1 MSVHAGTFR
10 SISGTAMAANATLGV
25 RALREDYC
33 KPSNRA
39 EIPRNLNAIS
49 EALEVGKF
57 ERVASQ
63 EREDFPRFRTINGA
77 QLLFDPE
84 DGSLSRLNRRK
95 RHPWKVLV
103 LRDNLVI
110 SYKALVA
117 KIRQKA
123 SKEIDRL
130 PDAMLRKFASA
141 WHAWESAWLRNR
153 EVHAERLLPWP
164 RVQHQKAIT
173 LKCLEGFVHAFGELA
188 ASVLPSNK
196 REKDHDA
203 RLLLLMDHVLS
214 LRGPGGEK
222 LKTNSPARPYLLEK
236 LSSAPNVLFPDHQVT
251 ANEASTL
258 LGSHALA
265 PRDGQGVPLESY
277 AFKLLGTSGEAN
289 QANARGEGNA
299 RGGDLAQ
306 KAADHANELLS
317 AFESLQD
324 MLMSLK
330 STLEHIDPALDKD
343 DAFTVTSGFP
353 DDVVKE
359 GGAKDALLSMVLR
372 SVAAVA
378 PLPDECWQQVLSN
391 LEATELSGCISSSCQ
406 RMSTLSENP
415 ELWQMLLRADFSA
428 SFTHRAMLL
437 TWMAM
442 HRQFHPRQL
451 YVFKRREHLL
461 DLEIA
466 RNELQQRG
474 EQAREQERKQR
485 RLRALNYFLVRF
497 GHCLFCLALVA
508 SSTLLW
514 LKLLEVLKTSFY
526 IILAPFFVF
535 EAFVLISAAITFA
548 IYLQRSSTGW
558 TFYWNRLQGTIRW
571 FILLSSPCECLLV
584 LIFGLAVVPL
594 AAATLEKDVPLSD
607 LSRLVTQVDC
617 FYGQLT
623 VRVDFA
629 PPAVGLV
636 S

>member
-1 MSVHAGTFR
+1 MAKVLQTA
-10 SISGTAMAANATLGV
+10 GTAMAANATLGV

-63 EREDFPRFRTINGA
+63 EREDFPRFRYLFESGELLPPAVFMQALELGAYETINGA

-84 DGSLSRLNRRK
+84 
-95 RHPWKVLV
+95 VLV

-153 EVHAERLLPWP
+153 EVHAVEALQPSVKAILALEPLIISAEKERLLPWP

-317 AFESLQD
+317 AFESLKD

-343 DAFTVTSGFP
+343 DAFVATLQRF
-353 DDVVKE
+353 E
-359 GGAKDALLSMVLR
+359 RAFRR
-372 SVAAVA
+372 S
-378 PLPDECWQQVLSN
+378 
-391 LEATELSGCISSSCQ
+391 
-406 RMSTLSENP
+406 
-415 ELWQMLLRADFSA
+415 
-428 SFTHRAMLL
+428 
-437 TWMAM
+437 
-442 HRQFHPRQL
+442 
-451 YVFKRREHLL
+451 
-461 DLEIA
+461 
-466 RNELQQRG
+466 
-474 EQAREQERKQR
+474 R
-485 RLRALNYFLVRF
+485 RLFLEPDN
-497 GHCLFCLALVA
+497 LA
-508 SSTLLW
+508 
-514 LKLLEVLKTSFY
+514 
-526 IILAPFFVF
+526 
-535 EAFVLISAAITFA
+535 
-548 IYLQRSSTGW
+548 
-558 TFYWNRLQGTIRW
+558 
-571 FILLSSPCECLLV
+571 
-584 LIFGLAVVPL
+584 
-594 AAATLEKDVPLSD
+594 
-607 LSRLVTQVDC
+607 
-617 FYGQLT
+617 
-623 VRVDFA
+623 
-629 PPAVGLV
+629 
-636 S
+636 

>member
-1 MSVHAGTFR
+1 MAKVLQTA
-10 SISGTAMAANATLGV
+10 GTAMAGNATLGV

-63 EREDFPRFRTINGA
+63 EREDFPRFRYLFESGELLPPAVFMQALELGAYETINGA

-84 DGSLSRLNRRK
+84 
-95 RHPWKVLV
+95 VLV

-130 PDAMLRKFASA
+130 PDAMIRKFASA

-153 EVHAERLLPWP
+153 EVHAVEALQPSVKAILALEPLIISAEKERLLPWP

-214 LRGPGGEK
+214 LRGEK
-222 LKTNSPARPYLLEK
+222 LKTQPYLLEK
-236 LSSAPNVLFPDHQVT
+236 LSSAPNVVFPDHQVT

-277 AFKLLGTSGEAN
+277 AFKLLGTSGDAN
-289 QANARGEGNA
+289 QGNA
-299 RGGDLAQ
+299 RGDLAQ

-317 AFESLQD
+317 AFEGLKD

-343 DAFTVTSGFP
+343 DAFVATLQRF
-353 DDVVKE
+353 E
-359 GGAKDALLSMVLR
+359 RAFRR
-372 SVAAVA
+372 S
-378 PLPDECWQQVLSN
+378 
-391 LEATELSGCISSSCQ
+391 
-406 RMSTLSENP
+406 
-415 ELWQMLLRADFSA
+415 
-428 SFTHRAMLL
+428 
-437 TWMAM
+437 
-442 HRQFHPRQL
+442 
-451 YVFKRREHLL
+451 
-461 DLEIA
+461 
-466 RNELQQRG
+466 
-474 EQAREQERKQR
+474 R
-485 RLRALNYFLVRF
+485 RLFLEPDN
-497 GHCLFCLALVA
+497 LA
-508 SSTLLW
+508 
-514 LKLLEVLKTSFY
+514 
-526 IILAPFFVF
+526 
-535 EAFVLISAAITFA
+535 
-548 IYLQRSSTGW
+548 
-558 TFYWNRLQGTIRW
+558 
-571 FILLSSPCECLLV
+571 
-584 LIFGLAVVPL
+584 
-594 AAATLEKDVPLSD
+594 
-607 LSRLVTQVDC
+607 
-617 FYGQLT
+617 
-623 VRVDFA
+623 
-629 PPAVGLV
+629 
-636 S
+636 

>member
-1 MSVHAGTFR
+1 MAKVLQTA
-10 SISGTAMAANATLGV
+10 GTAMAGNATLGV

-63 EREDFPRFRTINGA
+63 EREDFPRFRYLFESGELLPPAVFMQALELGAYETINGA

-84 DGSLSRLNRRK
+84 
-95 RHPWKVLV
+95 VLV

-130 PDAMLRKFASA
+130 PDAMIRKFASA

-153 EVHAERLLPWP
+153 EVHAVEALQPSVKAILALEPLIISAEKERLLPWP

-188 ASVLPSNK
+188 ASVLPSKK

-214 LRGPGGEK
+214 LRGEK
-222 LKTNSPARPYLLEK
+222 LKTQPYLLEK
-236 LSSAPNVLFPDHQVT
+236 LSSAPNVVFPDHQVT

-277 AFKLLGTSGEAN
+277 AFKLLGTSGDAN
-289 QANARGEGNA
+289 QGNA
-299 RGGDLAQ
+299 RGDLAQ

-317 AFESLQD
+317 AFEGLKD

-343 DAFTVTSGFP
+343 DAFVATLQRF
-353 DDVVKE
+353 E
-359 GGAKDALLSMVLR
+359 RAFRR
-372 SVAAVA
+372 S
-378 PLPDECWQQVLSN
+378 
-391 LEATELSGCISSSCQ
+391 
-406 RMSTLSENP
+406 
-415 ELWQMLLRADFSA
+415 
-428 SFTHRAMLL
+428 
-437 TWMAM
+437 
-442 HRQFHPRQL
+442 
-451 YVFKRREHLL
+451 
-461 DLEIA
+461 
-466 RNELQQRG
+466 
-474 EQAREQERKQR
+474 R
-485 RLRALNYFLVRF
+485 RLFLEPDN
-497 GHCLFCLALVA
+497 LA
-508 SSTLLW
+508 
-514 LKLLEVLKTSFY
+514 
-526 IILAPFFVF
+526 
-535 EAFVLISAAITFA
+535 
-548 IYLQRSSTGW
+548 
-558 TFYWNRLQGTIRW
+558 
-571 FILLSSPCECLLV
+571 
-584 LIFGLAVVPL
+584 
-594 AAATLEKDVPLSD
+594 
-607 LSRLVTQVDC
+607 
-617 FYGQLT
+617 
-623 VRVDFA
+623 
-629 PPAVGLV
+629 
-636 S
+636 